1 MDPYLLLTNPPVCL
15 HCQSPLT
22 ECPSCGDLQCRC
34 KVPWAAQ
41 MRPADRRLAPRQHY
55 DKQGQ
60 RYTRNPYDFGDPP
73 GYDNL
78 RSDEMLPL

>member
-1 MDPYLLLTNPPVCL
+1 MNPKDPPICVTCGTTLTD
-15 HCQSPLT
+15 
-22 ECPSCGDLQCRC
+22 CPSCGDFQCRC

-55 DKQGQ
+55 DKDF
-60 RYTRNPYDFGDPP
+60 RPYTRNPYDSGEPAS
-73 GYDNL
+73 YDNL